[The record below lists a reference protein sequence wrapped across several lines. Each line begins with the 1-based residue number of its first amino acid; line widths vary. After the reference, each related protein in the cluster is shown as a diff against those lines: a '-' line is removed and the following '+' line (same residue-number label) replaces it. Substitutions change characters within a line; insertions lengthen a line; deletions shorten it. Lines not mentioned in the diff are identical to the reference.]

1 MGPLELLTTGV
12 GGGVLVWVGT
22 FLAKNLPTWWRH
34 RGEQSAQKADAAA
47 KGQEQAWTILSQAA
61 DRLTT
66 EVKRLSEASAR
77 QDLQLGTQKTQ
88 IEDLQDTNRDLA
100 DENRSFRRLILG
112 IVHRLEVIA
121 AWVRDGHQ
129 PPPPYTTEQLLE
141 YIREQAPHLGKDQTS

>member
-34 RGEQSAQKADAAA
+34 RGEQSAQKADAVA

-112 IVHRLEVIA
+112 IVDRLEVIA

-129 PPPPYTTEQLLE
+129 PPPPYTTDQLLE
-141 YIREQAPHLGKDQTS
+141 YIREQAPHLGKDQNS

>member
-1 MGPLELLTTGV
+1 MGPLEILTTGV
-12 GGGVLVWVGT
+12 GGGVVVWVGT
-22 FLAKNLPTWWRH
+22 FLAKNLPEWWRH
-34 RGEQSAQKADAAA
+34 RGEQSAQKATAAA
-47 KGQEQAWTILSQAA
+47 QGQEQAWTILSEAA

-66 EVKRLSEASAR
+66 EVTRLSEASAR
-77 QDLQLGTQKTQ
+77 QDKQLGTQKTQ
-88 IEDLQDTNRDLA
+88 IEELQGSNTALA
-100 DENRSFRRLILG
+100 EENRTFQRLILG